1 MSAPV
6 TIYVVQAFIDAN
18 GFPMA
23 EEPIACQSAAQARA
37 KAQALKSMKLGV
49 IAWSRTSPNPDL
61 GDWGPAV
68 VLARFGSIPEEF
80 DEAGGVE

>member
-6 TIYVVQAFIDAN
+6 TIHVVQAFVDID
-18 GFPMA
+18 GFPLA

-37 KAQALKSMKLGV
+37 KAQMLKSTKLGV
-49 IAWSRTSPNPDL
+49 IAWSRTSPNPEL
-61 GDWGPAV
+61 GDWGPPV
-68 VLARFGSIPEEF
+68 ELARFGLIPDEF